1 MEKKSNK
8 LFIITRISI
17 ILFIIS
23 VCFFIYSTL
32 NVKNIDSMKDEHKKL
47 SSELESINNEIIKIK
62 KEYDFEKN
70 NLEDLE
76 LIFISKYGYDIKE
89 KKDKEVEKSLD
100 ILKNENKSIETQI
113 KTDIE
118 LFSDY
123 YSGNYYNSEEF
134 DRTSNM
140 FLDLTSM
147 GSVEELDVDLYSQ
160 IELDKFINI
169 AKSEGTIG
177 YLANLN
183 KNSNKNN
190 VILFSIAF
198 YSDSLN
204 RLKEKGELK
213 EKEISELNENIN
225 ILYEVFKLAEDSGLS
240 TGELSSNRLLK
251 LKNNINEFSKK
262 YYENIGII
270 QVLRSKGD
278 KI

>member
-76 LIFISKYGYDIKE
+76 LMFISKYGYDIKE

>member
-134 DRTSNM
+134 DRTANM

>member
-134 DRTSNM
+134 DRTANM

-177 YLANLN
+177 YLTNLN

>member
-47 SSELESINNEIIKIK
+47 SSKLESINNEIIKIK

-76 LIFISKYGYDIKE
+76 LMFISKYGYDIKE

>member
-134 DRTSNM
+134 DRTANM

-177 YLANLN
+177 YLTNLN

-190 VILFSIAF
+190 VILFSTAF